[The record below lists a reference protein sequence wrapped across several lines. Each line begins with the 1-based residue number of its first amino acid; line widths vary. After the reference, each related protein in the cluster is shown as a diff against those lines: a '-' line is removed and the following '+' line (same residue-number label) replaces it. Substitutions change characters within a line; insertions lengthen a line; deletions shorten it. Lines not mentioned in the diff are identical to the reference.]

1 MGDTK
6 KLKEI
11 VKNTLNLSVTQSNF
25 TSQWKKTKKSLMT
38 KLKTK
43 KRKKKK
49 VKTKKKLKLK
59 KSKKAMKK
67 LKRRK
72 RRRPLKLNILRK
84 KSSIKLNLYG
94 LGTLTTLLKKNT
106 LSFINL

>member
-38 KLKTK
+38 KLK
-43 KRKKKK
+43 
-49 VKTKKKLKLK
+49 KKKLKLK

-67 LKRRK
+67 LKKRK